1 MTIAMPPSPTD
12 HEPISPN
19 ALEHRCGTIAIVGR
33 PNVGK
38 SSLLNRLIGQKL
50 AITSHRP
57 QTTRHRILGLR
68 TEPDA
73 QLIFLDAPGW
83 QRKQRSAMNRML
95 NRTAEQ
101 VIDEADLVLWV
112 IDGSQGLVDEDL
124 QVLSRLD
131 QHPKKIA
138 VLNKIDRVKIQNKLY
153 LLAQDL
159 SQRTRF
165 EAIIPVSAE
174 RATQIDVLLRVCKE
188 HLPIDAPR
196 FEPDEFTDRSERF
209 LAAEIIREK
218 LFRLLGDELPYQST
232 VLIEQFSEEPS
243 LRRIQASI
251 VVQREAQRAIVL
263 GQGGQGIKR
272 IGTDARRDMERLF
285 SSKVFLGLHVKVRD
299 DWASNELGL
308 AAYGYGQ

>member
-1 MTIAMPPSPTD
+1 MSSDTAPMPF
-12 HEPISPN
+12 
-19 ALEHRCGTIAIVGR
+19 RCGTIAIVGR

-38 SSLLNRLIGQKL
+38 STLLNQLIGQKL

-68 TEPDA
+68 TDTDA

-83 QRKQRSAMNRML
+83 QRKQRSPMNRML

-101 VIDEADLVLWV
+101 VIEEADLLLWV
-112 IDGSQGLVDEDL
+112 IDAAQGLVDEDQ
-124 QVLSRLD
+124 QVFSRIAS
-131 QHPKKIA
+131 HENKIA
-138 VLNKIDRVKIQNKLY
+138 VLNKIDRIKVQTKLY
-153 LLAQDL
+153 TLAQDL
-159 SQRTRF
+159 SQTSRF
-165 EAIIPVSAE
+165 KAIVPISAE
-174 RATQIDVLLRVCKE
+174 RATQIEVLLQACKA
-188 HLPIDAPR
+188 HLPEDAAR
-196 FEPDEFTDRSERF
+196 FDADALTDRSERF

-232 VLIEQFSEEPS
+232 VLIEQFGEEAS
-243 LRRIQASI
+243 FRRIEASI

-263 GQGGQGIKR
+263 GHGGQGIKR

-285 SSKVFLGLHVKVRD
+285 GSKVFLGLHVKVRD
-299 DWASNELGL
+299 DWASNEQGL

>member
-1 MTIAMPPSPTD
+1 
-12 HEPISPN
+12 
-19 ALEHRCGTIAIVGR
+19 
-33 PNVGK
+33 
-38 SSLLNRLIGQKL
+38 
-50 AITSHRP
+50 
-57 QTTRHRILGLR
+57 LR

-124 QVLSRLD
+124 QVLSHLD

-174 RATQIDVLLRVCKE
+174 RATQIDVLLRACKA

>member
-1 MTIAMPPSPTD
+1 
-12 HEPISPN
+12 
-19 ALEHRCGTIAIVGR
+19 VGR

-101 VIDEADLVLWV
+101 VVDEADLVLWV

-174 RATQIDVLLRVCKE
+174 RATQIDVLLRVCK
-188 HLPIDAPR
+188 
-196 FEPDEFTDRSERF
+196 DRSERF

>member
-1 MTIAMPPSPTD
+1 MD
-12 HEPISPN
+12 DKQGEF
-19 ALEHRCGTIAIVGR
+19 RCGTIAIVGR

-68 TEPDA
+68 TDQDA

-101 VIDEADLVLWV
+101 VIEEADLVLWV
-112 IDGSQGLVDEDL
+112 IDAAQGLVDEDL
-124 QVLSRLD
+124 QVLLRLE
-131 QHPKKIA
+131 QQSNKIA
-138 VLNKIDRVKIQNKLY
+138 VLNKIDRIKVQTRLY
-153 LLAQDL
+153 ALAQDL
-159 SQRTRF
+159 VQRAEF
-165 EAIIPVSAE
+165 SAIVPVSAE
-174 RATQIDVLLRVCKE
+174 RATQIEVLIDACKR
-188 HLPIDAPR
+188 HLPVDSAR
-196 FEPDEFTDRSERF
+196 FASDEFTDRSERF

-232 VLIEQFSEEPS
+232 VLIEQFSDEAS
-243 LRRIQASI
+243 LRRIEASI

-263 GQGGQGIKR
+263 GHAGRGIKR

-285 SSKVFLGLHVKVRD
+285 GSKVFLGLHVKVRD
-299 DWASNELGL
+299 DWASNEQGL

>member
-1 MTIAMPPSPTD
+1 MD
-12 HEPISPN
+12 DKQGEF
-19 ALEHRCGTIAIVGR
+19 RCGTIAIVGR

-68 TEPDA
+68 TDQDA

-101 VIDEADLVLWV
+101 VIEEADIVLWV
-112 IDGSQGLVDEDL
+112 IDAAQGLVDEDL
-124 QVLSRLD
+124 QVLSRLER
-131 QHPKKIA
+131 QSNKIA
-138 VLNKIDRVKIQNKLY
+138 VLNKIDRIKVQTRLY
-153 LLAQDL
+153 ALAQDL
-159 SQRTRF
+159 VQRAEF
-165 EAIIPVSAE
+165 SAIVPVSAE
-174 RATQIDVLLRVCKE
+174 RATQIEVLIEACKKY
-188 HLPIDAPR
+188 LPVDSAR
-196 FEPDEFTDRSERF
+196 FASDEFTDRSERF

-232 VLIEQFSEEPS
+232 VLIEQFSDEAS
-243 LRRIQASI
+243 LRRIEASI

-263 GQGGQGIKR
+263 GHAGQGIKR

-285 SSKVFLGLHVKVRD
+285 GSKVFLGLHVKVRD
-299 DWASNELGL
+299 DWASNEQGL